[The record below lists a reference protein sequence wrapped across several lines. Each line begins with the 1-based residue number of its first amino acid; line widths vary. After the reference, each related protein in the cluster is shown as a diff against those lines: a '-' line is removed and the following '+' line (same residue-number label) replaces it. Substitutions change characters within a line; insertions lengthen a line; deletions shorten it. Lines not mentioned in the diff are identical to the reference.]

1 MSEIE
6 LIFIR
11 HGEAA
16 NAWGAHKDPGL
27 SPNGLKQAQ
36 SIIENTELQKLEK
49 FDFISSPKAR
59 AIETSQPIA
68 NTFQKKVLIDETF
81 NEIPSKGIANEMKQD
96 WLKRI
101 ITMDKK
107 ILPSEIKKWDEKIY
121 KRVISFQ
128 NNTIIFCHFM
138 VINSILSNITKS
150 DTILYFH
157 PDYVSITKI
166 LIENS
171 QVTSFQTPDSKK
183 TYVNL

>member
-1 MSEIE
+1 MSEIK

-16 NAWGAHKDPGL
+16 NAWGTHKDPGL
-27 SPNGLKQAQ
+27 SSLGYKQAE
-36 SIIENTELQKLEK
+36 SILENDELQRLNE

-59 AIETSQPIA
+59 AIETAKPLA
-68 NTFQKKVLIDETF
+68 NKFQKKISIDETF
-81 NEIPSKGIANEMKQD
+81 NEIPSKNIADNMKQD

-107 ILPSEIKKWDEKIY
+107 TLPREIKRWDEKIY
-121 KRVISFQ
+121 KRVISLQ
-128 NNTIIFCHFM
+128 KNSIIFCHFM
-138 VINSILSNITKS
+138 VINSILSNIIKS

-157 PDYVSITKI
+157 PNYVSITK
-166 LIENS
+166 LVIENS

>member
-1 MSEIE
+1 MSEIK

-16 NAWGAHKDPGL
+16 NAWGTHKDPGL
-27 SPNGLKQAQ
+27 SSLGYKQAE
-36 SIIENTELQKLEK
+36 SILENDELQRLNE

-59 AIETSQPIA
+59 AIETAKPLA
-68 NTFQKKVLIDETF
+68 NKFQKKISIDETF
-81 NEIPSKGIANEMKQD
+81 NEIPSKDIADNIKQD

-107 ILPSEIKKWDEKIY
+107 TLPREIKRWDEKIY
-121 KRVISFQ
+121 KRVISLQ
-128 NNTIIFCHFM
+128 KNSIIFCHFM
-138 VINSILSNITKS
+138 VINSILSNITRS
-150 DTILYFH
+150 NTILYFH

-166 LIENS
+166 FVKNS
-171 QVTSFQTPDSKK
+171 SVVSFETFGNKK

>member
-81 NEIPSKGIANEMKQD
+81 NEIPSK
-96 WLKRI
+96 RI
-101 ITMDKK
+101 ITVDKK
-107 ILPSEIKKWDEKIY
+107 ILPSEIKKWDEEIY

-128 NNTIIFCHFM
+128 NNSIIFCHFM

>member
-1 MSEIE
+1 MSEIK

-16 NAWGAHKDPGL
+16 NAWGTHKDPGL
-27 SPNGLKQAQ
+27 SSLGYKQAE
-36 SIIENTELQKLEK
+36 SILENDELQRLNE

-59 AIETSQPIA
+59 AIETAKPLA
-68 NTFQKKVLIDETF
+68 NKFQKKISIDETF
-81 NEIPSKGIANEMKQD
+81 NEIPSKDIADNMKQD

-101 ITMDKK
+101 ITMDK
-107 ILPSEIKKWDEKIY
+107 ITLPREIKKWDKEIY
-121 KRVISFQ
+121 ERVISFQ
-128 NNTIIFCHFM
+128 KNSIIFCHFM

-166 LIENS
+166 FLKNS
-171 QVTSFQTPDSKK
+171 SVVSFQTFGNKK

>member
-1 MSEIE
+1 MATTSDIK
-6 LIFIR
+6 
-11 HGEAA
+11 
-16 NAWGAHKDPGL
+16 NGAVILHKNKRMKVVEFLHVKPGKG
-27 SPNGLKQAQ
+27 PAFVRTKLK
-36 SIIENTELQKLEK
+36 
-49 FDFISSPKAR
+49 DISSGK
-59 AIETSQPIA
+59 I
-68 NTFQKKVLIDETF
+68 IDETF

-107 ILPSEIKKWDEKIY
+107 ILPSEIKKWDEEIY

-128 NNTIIFCHFM
+128 NNSIIFCHFM